1 MKNPRLSRISILPEA
16 QTEEFAV
23 GGLGITK
30 RDNSINTKEIRTR
43 YYEFSGGS
51 NVGIPGR
58 ASPSNSP
65 RGCGYRIPEE
75 IQPCVQPIQPTF
87 AAAFRLCACGLYP
100 RPCPRGSSLSP
111 PLCRR
116 DRTIRG
122 FRLTCRPK
130 HRGAPQHPSKLFK
143 LRDMLRGPA
152 LPPAPRLSLHLSTR
166 FRLYGS
172 LAILPTYPTPAREII
187 VHVYESGRVCG
198 CRCIFF
204 SPFPFFFFFSK
215 KLTTGVF
222 RKEEKRDR
230 GGDLFYGISRG
241 R

>member
-1 MKNPRLSRISILPEA
+1 MCNPYNPLLRPRFACVPADSIPDLVPA
-16 QTEEFAV
+16 AH
-23 GGLGITK
+23 
-30 RDNSINTKEIRTR
+30 
-43 YYEFSGGS
+43 
-51 NVGIPGR
+51 
-58 ASPSNSP
+58 PS
-65 RGCGYRIPEE
+65 
-75 IQPCVQPIQPTF
+75 
-87 AAAFRLCACGLYP
+87 
-100 RPCPRGSSLSP
+100 PRGSSLSP

-116 DRTIRG
+116 DRAIRG